1 MNPIKES
8 EQKECVVSLWE
19 HDQLPVTQISERVKL
34 PTASVKLLLGEH
46 YTEAKRIRNLRHWS
60 DLNHRKQFDS
70 WLTTSFDK
78 AELEEA
84 VNERQ
89 LKRYIT
95 KLAERFNMSYRGVRQ
110 ALIDHLGALPQRNQ
124 RYRKSYRISARSKWH
139 GRECEL
145 IHMFYDDGL
154 TRTEIRRKTGISA
167 VTLTKVL
174 LNRDDFNCD
183 EK

>member
-1 MNPIKES
+1 MNIINQS
-8 EQKECVVSLWE
+8 EQKKYIISLWE

-34 PTASVKLLLGEH
+34 PTASIKTLLGEN
-46 YTEAKRIRNLRHWS
+46 YTEAKRIRNLRHWA

-78 AELEEA
+78 SDLEKA
-84 VNERQ
+84 INKRQ

-95 KLAERFNMSYRGVRQ
+95 KLSKRFNMSYHGVRQ
-110 ALIDHLGALPQRNQ
+110 ALIDHLGSLPQRNQ

-145 IHMFYDDGL
+145 IHMFYNEGL

-167 VTLTKVL
+167 ATLNKVL
-174 LNRDDFNCD
+174 LNRDNFNCD
-183 EK
+183 KN